1 MNRHTAFTNGH
12 AASKRK
18 DDDRY
23 DPESRLSPW
32 VGNAEDIIDDEKD
45 FSDHK
50 WKGNTYSHNRR
61 KRLFKVIGVAVGTV
75 CLLLWWMSPAWMN
88 KWSTGS
94 SISAADMDEIETVRY
109 YDLDDVQ
116 GTKLGWDREERVLLC
131 TPLRDASLH
140 LPMFFS
146 HLRNLTYPHHLID
159 LAFLVSDSKDDT
171 EDALQKQLEKLQAD
185 PAPGMPYGE
194 ISIIHKDFG
203 QAVGQDVESRHG
215 FAAQAPRRKLMA
227 RARNWLL
234 SAALRPYH
242 SWVYWRDAD
251 VETCPF
257 TVIEDLMAHDKD
269 IIVPS
274 KLIDQSL

>member
-1 MNRHTAFTNGH
+1 MNRHNAFTNG
-12 AASKRK
+12 AAAGRKK

-23 DPESRLSPW
+23 DPESRYSPW
-32 VGNAEDIIDDEKD
+32 VANSEDIIDDEKD
-45 FSDHK
+45 FSEHK
-50 WKGNTYSHNRR
+50 WRTQKHGVSRRR
-61 KRLFKVIGVAVGTV
+61 KLLQYLMYTAITV
-75 CLLLWWMSPAWMN
+75 CLVIYWMYPRDVRWQHH
-88 KWSTGS
+88 T
-94 SISAADMDEIETVRY
+94 SISKDLDEIETVRY
-109 YDLDDVQ
+109 YDLEDMAGSPQ
-116 GTKLGWDREERVLLC
+116 GWDREERVLLC
-131 TPLRDASLH
+131 TPLRDAAQH

-171 EDALQKQLEKLQAD
+171 EAALNKQLEDLQGD
-185 PAPGMPYGE
+185 RNPHMPYGE

-203 QAVGQDVESRHG
+203 QAVAQDVESRHG

-257 TVIEDLMAHDKD
+257 TIIEDLMRHNKD
-269 IIVPS
+269 VIVPS
-274 KLIDQSL
+274 K